1 MVVKKIN
8 RKTLEAISG
17 VITGDNQ
24 IAPYR
29 TANDLHAFW
38 DDLDIPIDECDFT
51 NVTSR
56 FKETLAVLSHYN
68 RLDNKIFDVLSKV
81 VAEVLDYQNFLDEIN
96 KEKSREEIV
105 DFLNSYLNHSELRVV
120 IRKNKNNR
128 PDTYMLQKENQ
139 NIISSVN
146 VEMLNHDFVEDQHNK
161 IRQKIQTED
170 YDGAITNARTLVE
183 AIMQEILKRYGKGGA
198 ELEKDLDEL
207 YKLLKKEMNLSSNA
221 DLTLVFKQILTGL
234 QSLISGFSSLGNKMS
249 ERHATKYRPS
259 KHHAELAANAAY
271 TISEF
276 LLSSYEHQSHK
287 VQHD

>member
-1 MVVKKIN
+1 MKKIN